1 MDFGLTDEH
10 ELLLDSLREL
20 LERECPESYIAEL
33 DRTHQAPMSFRRAL
47 HEAGFASL
55 GFPEEY
61 GGTPCDAV
69 TLMLLTERVAQQGL
83 NNGYGMELLQAMDIL
98 EFGSE
103 GQKAEILGLLATGDV
118 PFALGFTEPGAG
130 SDNAAMTTTAVHHDG
145 MVTFNGTKTLITN
158 ALDAKYLLV
167 MAKSS
172 DRGDDSRNAIS
183 MYLVPMDA
191 PGVSTNPLEKI
202 VWYTNDSCEIFLDD
216 VTVPE
221 TCLVGVRGNG
231 FRQLMRNLD
240 LERLVIAAT
249 CLGLAQCAFDDAA
262 TYATQRVQF
271 GKPIGSFQLIQ
282 LKLTDMAI
290 KLENMRN
297 FVYKT
302 SWMVD
307 QGIPLRSQG
316 ALCKRY
322 VAMAAFEVADDAM
335 QIFGGIGVNAQTR
348 VSRLWRD
355 LRGHRFGGGT
365 DEIMVH
371 IAGRQILREHR

>member
-83 NNGYGMELLQAMDIL
+83 NNGYGMELLQAM
-98 EFGSE
+98 
-103 GQKAEILGLLATGDV
+103 EILGLLATGDV

-130 SDNAAMTTTAVHHDG
+130 SDNSAMTTTAVHHDG

-216 VTVPE
+216 VTVPD

-335 QIFGGIGVNAQTR
+335 QVFGGIGVNAQTR

>member
-1 MDFGLTDEH
+1 MDFGLTDEQ
-10 ELLLDSLREL
+10 ELLLDSLGEL

-33 DRTHQAPMSFRRAL
+33 DRTHQAPTSFRLAL

-69 TLMLLTERVAQQGL
+69 TLMMLTERVSQQGL
-83 NNGYGMELLQAMDIL
+83 NNGYGIELLQAMDIL
-98 EFGSE
+98 EFGSQE
-103 GQKAEILGLLATGDV
+103 QRADILGLLAAGAV

-130 SDNAAMTTTAVHHDG
+130 SDNSAMTTTAVHRDG
-145 MVTFNGTKTLITN
+145 TVTFNGTKTLITN

-172 DRGDDSRNAIS
+172 DGDDERTAIS
-183 MYLVPMDA
+183 MYLVPMGA
-191 PGVSTNPLEKI
+191 PGVSTNKLEKI
-202 VWYTNDSCEIFLDD
+202 VWNTNDSCEIFMDD
-216 VTVPE
+216 VTLPDS
-221 TCLVGVRGNG
+221 CLVGRQGNG

-262 TYATQRVQF
+262 SYASQRVQF

-290 KLENMRN
+290 KLENIRN

-322 VAMAAFEVADDAM
+322 AAMAAFEVADDAM
-335 QIFGGIGVNAQTR
+335 QIFGGIGVNAGTR

-371 IAGRQILREHR
+371 IAGRQIIREHR

>member
-1 MDFGLTDEH
+1 MDFGLTEEQQLLLESLD
-10 ELLLDSLREL
+10 ELLARD
-20 LERECPESYIAEL
+20 CPESYIAEL
-33 DRTHQAPMSFRRAL
+33 DRTHQSPTSFRRAL
-47 HEAGFASL
+47 QEAGFGSL

-69 TLMLLTERVAQQGL
+69 TLMLLTERVAKQGL
-83 NNGYGMELLQAMDIL
+83 NNGYGIELLQAMDIL

-103 GQKAEILGLLATGDV
+103 EQKAEILGLLAAGEV

-130 SDNAAMTTTAVHHDG
+130 SDNSAMTTTAVHSDG
-145 MVTFNGTKTLITN
+145 KVTFNGTKTLITD
-158 ALDAKYLLV
+158 AIEAKYLLL
-167 MAKSS
+167 MAKSC
-172 DRGDDSRNAIS
+172 DEGDEERQSIS
-183 MYLVPMDA
+183 MYLVPMDS
-191 PGVSTNPLEKI
+191 PGVTTNKLEKI
-202 VWYTNDSCEIFLDD
+202 VWYTNSSSEIFLDN
-216 VTVPE
+216 VTLPDS
-221 TCLVGVRGNG
+221 CLVGVRGNG

-249 CLGLAQCAFDDAA
+249 CLGLAQCAFEDAA
-262 TYATQRVQF
+262 RYAGQRVQF

-302 SWMVD
+302 AWMVD
-307 QGIPLRSQG
+307 QGTPLRSQG

-322 VAMAAFEVADDAM
+322 TAMAAFEVADEAM
-335 QIFGGIGVNAQTR
+335 QIFGGIGVNSGTR

-355 LRGHRFGGGT
+355 LRAHRFGGGT

-371 IAGRQILREHR
+371 IAGRQIIREHR